1 MIREQDIE
9 KIVRLV
15 DGQLS
20 PTEASELEAQIKANP
35 ELADEYRLQKSVSV
49 LLQNVLKADPVPV
62 PQSQKDYFSG
72 IQAKI
77 QKRNDEVKAVVA
89 EKNKFWK
96 RMAQARR
103 IWAPAIAACVIL
115 SLTYVYEMG
124 PQKVAAA
131 SGYFE
136 VETGAGFSTTTLE
149 SDTICIEWIDSSYP
163 DFSLGT

>member
-9 KIVRLV
+9 KIIRLV
-15 DGQLS
+15 DGQMS
-20 PTEASELEAQIKANP
+20 PTEASEFEARIKADS
-35 ELADEYRLQKSVSV
+35 ELADEYHLQKRVSV
-49 LLQNVLKADPVPV
+49 LLQDVLKAEPISV

-77 QKRNDEVKAVVA
+77 QKRNDEVKAVA
-89 EKNKFWK
+89 TEKNKFWK

-115 SLTYVYEMG
+115 SLTYIYEMG